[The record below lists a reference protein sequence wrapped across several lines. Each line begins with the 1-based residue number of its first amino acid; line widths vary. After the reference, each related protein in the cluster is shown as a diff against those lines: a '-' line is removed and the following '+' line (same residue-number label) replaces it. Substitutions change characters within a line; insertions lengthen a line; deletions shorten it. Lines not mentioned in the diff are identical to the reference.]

1 MSDGKSPVQM
11 LMHSHRAA
19 RQARAPAHRFDLQAE
34 MLKAH
39 RVVSIHRP
47 LKLQTEHPI
56 QVLTSPRQKRRSPF
70 RRAHLKSAIELRDVV
85 LTQKLIRFLHAAD
98 AVQPQLLRQ
107 TSLPGA
113 EIALASSTRLRRIRR
128 NHLYPQ
134 LAQRSSHLRQAMGS
148 TFPPTFGVSQKWL
161 PRSLYNAQNN
171 PLRSITSFSPAI
183 TVTVDSSSTNCA

>member
-1 MSDGKSPVQM
+1 MVRVPSRCCCTLTVQPAK
-11 LMHSHRAA
+11 LA
-19 RQARAPAHRFDLQAE
+19 RQRTASNLQAE

-47 LKLQTEHPI
+47 LKLQTEHQI

-128 NHLYPQ
+128 
-134 LAQRSSHLRQAMGS
+134 
-148 TFPPTFGVSQKWL
+148 
-161 PRSLYNAQNN
+161 
-171 PLRSITSFSPAI
+171 II
-183 TVTVDSSSTNCA
+183 